1 MAHNLADR
9 TAANATATGDV
20 TGKSFFGVLEGGWHN
35 LGIVK
40 ARKTILTLDD
50 ALEAAG
56 ANYTVSTRPLG
67 MEVGNGDY
75 VTLPEGYRAIVR
87 DDTGGFLGT
96 CKGRYHTLQNRTIFG
111 ILQILVDQGKAEWDT
126 GGVLGNG
133 ERIFGCVKWTGLS
146 KETLATFKT
155 LGMTARGT
163 VASSHDSS
171 LSAKVYQTETRTVC
185 ENTVI
190 MGIAGATD
198 LVNVKHTATGEVK
211 LADAALKVWEKIF
224 KAEEATA
231 NAFKMLKAV
240 ALDTLT
246 FRKAVLDVAFPLPVI
261 DKTATD
267 RAQKVQ
273 ATKLDNA
280 IDTRA
285 VITSL
290 WHNGSGHDGDSSAW
304 EAWQGLIQA
313 VDHNNIM
320 PLRSSDI
327 VSANL
332 FGTHGNV
339 KAAVFQSLMAVA
351 GK

>member
-9 TAANATATGDV
+9 ADGN
-20 TGKSFFGVLEGGWHN
+20 GKSFFGVLTGGWHE
-35 LGIVK
+35 LGRVIGQGIINTV
-40 ARKTILTLDD
+40 DD

-56 ANYTVSTRPLG
+56 ANFTVSTRPAHYETADGRDFLP
-67 MEVGNGDY
+67 M
-75 VTLPEGYRAIVR
+75 PEGYRAIVR
-87 DDTGGFLGT
+87 DDTGAFLGW
-96 CKGRYHTLQNRTIFG
+96 CKGRYFVQQGRVVYG
-111 ILQILVDQGKAEWDT
+111 IPQVLVDKGLASWET
-126 GGVLGNG
+126 GGVLGVG
-133 ERIFGCVKWTGLS
+133 ERIFGSVKFNLPSHMADVFGANGLVPY
-146 KETLATFKT
+146 
-155 LGMTARGT
+155 GT
-163 VASSHDSS
+163 VASSHDGS
-171 LSAKVYQTETRTVC
+171 LATSVYNTTVRTVC
-185 ENTVI
+185 ENTLY
-190 MGIAGATD
+190 MGLAASSQ
-198 LVNVKHTATGEVK
+198 VVRVKHTATGEVK
-211 LADAALKVWEKIF
+211 LVDAAMKVWQKVLAQHEEAATAF
-224 KAEEATA
+224 KALRAYH
-231 NAFKMLKAV
+231 
-240 ALDTLT
+240 LDSAM
-246 FRKAVLDVAFPLPVI
+246 FRKLVLDVAIPLPVI

-280 IDTRA
+280 IDTRN

-290 WHNGSGHDGDSSAW
+290 WHNGSGHDGDSSAY